1 MALTREAVMAALR
14 TVIDPELFK
23 DIVTLN
29 MVKDVRIDG
38 PVVEVTVEL
47 TTPACPLKEVIER
60 DVTAALRNAG
70 AEQVKLN
77 ITANTRGAANVR
89 RDDALPQVKNIIAVG
104 AGKGGVG
111 KRPIAANAAVGL
123 QTCGPKAG
131 VHEGGAY

>member
-38 PVVEVTVEL
+38 PLVHVTVEL
-47 TTPACPLKEVIER
+47 TTPACPLKDVIER
-60 DVTAALRNAG
+60 DVTAALKRVG
-70 AEQVKLN
+70 ATDVKLTL
-77 ITANTRGAANVR
+77 TANTRGAATGPKKDV
-89 RDDALPQVKNIIAVG
+89 LPQVKNIIAVG

-111 KRPIAANAAVGL
+111 KSTLALNIAIGLQRAGAQVGL
-123 QTCGPKAG
+123 MD
-131 VHEGGAY
+131 